1 MNEEKKEIQEK
12 RPLNG
17 FFVFVYYLVTLVANI
32 LHPVTVIG
40 RENLPEHGALLCP
53 NPKALFKEGLLRN
66 VK

>member
-53 NPKALFKEGLLRN
+53 NHN
-66 VK
+66 SN